1 MATYITLSQQSSSM
15 KRKMTHGAPPLAE
28 VLLAVNGCCGSGE
41 ALFFSGVATATWPL
55 LMQAALI
62 KLNESF
68 TKDIGVGGDLFGKK
82 GDLQREREKEGKR
95 RGRGKGN
102 GGLTLADI
110 SRLQLSMN
118 K

>member
-1 MATYITLSQQSSSM
+1 M

-28 VLLAVNGCCGSGE
+28 VLLAVNGCCGSGK

-68 TKDIGVGGDLFGKK
+68 KKDWSRRGLVGKK
-82 GDLQREREKEGKR
+82 KGTYREREEEGKR

-110 SRLQLSMN
+110 SRLQLSKN

>member
-1 MATYITLSQQSSSM
+1 MRGSLLGMAINSWAQGSMATYITLSQQSSSM

-28 VLLAVNGCCGSGE
+28 VLLAVNGCCGSGK

-68 TKDIGVGGDLFGKK
+68 KKDIGVGGDLLGKK
-82 GDLQREREKEGKR
+82 RGLTERERGGRKETGER
-95 RGRGKGN
+95 EG
-102 GGLTLADI
+102 
-110 SRLQLSMN
+110 
-118 K
+118 